1 MIDSTFRYLL
11 ISMITLGAMTGLLGA
26 ETPGIVINEF
36 MAANDSTIADG
47 NGEYSDWI
55 ELYNNSGAA
64 VDLTGWFLTD
74 DPDDL
79 IRWPFPAGVTLD
91 AGEYLLLFASGQ
103 TAYPYLDSQGYY
115 HTNFK
120 LDKDGEYLALVESDG
135 LTIADEFAPEFPVQT
150 DDVSYG
156 LCSFPPAEPVRTYLD
171 NPTPGTSN
179 QPACTVQG
187 WYAPLFSR
195 APGAFA
201 EPFSLT
207 LTTTDPDADI
217 RYTLDGSVPTE
228 TSTLYTAPI
237 PISLTTMVQ
246 ARLYSPTLPDG
257 GEVVS
262 NAYLALDADVLD
274 FSSNLPI
281 VLIDTFGATLDQETF
296 RLASTVFIN
305 TADDDR
311 ADIATDPTDFAGRI
325 GIRIRGNSSTYF
337 FEKQQYAFETWDEF
351 NEDKKASI
359 LGFPRESDWILNGP
373 YSDKTLMR
381 NYLAYMWSNR
391 IGRYA
396 VRTRFVE
403 VFLNT
408 SGSGKISAAN
418 YDGLYVFMEK
428 IKRDDDR
435 VNIQKLEP
443 TDNSEPE
450 ISGGYILKRDW
461 EGSHFSTSLGVPLLY
476 EEPKPEDITPQQ
488 AAWIK
493 NYYDDFETVLHGSNF
508 TDPVNGYAKYIDTDA
523 FIDNNL
529 LVELTRNLDGFRASY
544 YMHKDRGGKLNPGP
558 IWDYNVALGNA
569 DWEGR
574 ADYLPE
580 GWRVLYDAPYS
591 ERQWYPRLFEDP
603 EFRQK
608 WDDRWVELRKDL
620 LSTDRLMADIDDAA
634 ALLQEAQIRNF
645 TRFPILGTHI
655 TFNPPGAEQR
665 NTYQKEVDWLKD
677 WVRTRVT
684 WIDNHITR
692 PVFNQNG
699 GRVFSGYILTMS
711 LPDDVSGQIY
721 YTIDGSDPRLPDGSL
736 SPAALAYIETGP
748 LTLTANTHII
758 ARIKN
763 GPVWSTPN
771 EARFSVG
778 PLLFINECMADNT
791 ATLEDPDEPGEFPDW
806 IELYN
811 LSPDSVDVGG
821 MYLTDDLDDPTKYQV
836 PAGLAIPSGGYL
848 LFWLDDD
855 GTQGPTHTNFNLN
868 AVGEQIA
875 LIDTEGITAIDS
887 VTFGTQTA
895 DVSYG
900 RIPDGGDSWKFFP
913 EPTPSATNY
922 YPAGMTTGD
931 AISVN
936 LISAGQSVGSLTAGV
951 VPVGNWN
958 DYPGDSGAMIL
969 KDSTGIQTMAS
980 FTFSSSAGALLW
992 HNGGAAIP
1000 DDPGSNA
1007 MLDGHN
1013 YNSYGNIV
1021 SGTFTGIP
1029 YAEYDLYVYYNS
1041 GAIGNNFQTFTLR
1054 GTSTSLVGAE
1064 LYSGADT
1071 SLRESNGTT
1080 DGNYVVFRDLT
1091 DSQLTVDAT
1100 ATAGYVYLNGFQIV
1114 STQSGTIVIHAWNST
1129 PAKGTLDIPPAMF
1142 LFWQSLDG
1150 LPHDVYFGTDPDE
1163 VAQADVHTAGIYQG
1177 RQPAAQTSF
1186 DPFGASP
1193 MAWDTTYYWR
1203 IDGVDNSTNPATIT
1217 NGTLW
1222 SFTTFTPLCLLPP
1235 RGDTNHD
1242 CLVNLEDLLNLAE
1255 DWLSCGVIPPDA
1267 CPF

>member
-1 MIDSTFRYLL
+1 MIILA
-11 ISMITLGAMTGLLGA
+11 AMTGLAGA

-47 NGEYSDWI
+47 NGQYSDWI

-79 IRWPFPAGVTLD
+79 TRWPFPAGVTLD

-103 TAYPYLDSQGYY
+103 TAYPYLDSHGYY

-135 LTIADEFAPEFPVQT
+135 LTVADEFAPEFPVQT

-156 LCSFPPAEPVRTYLD
+156 RCSFPPAEPVWTYLD
-171 NPTPGTSN
+171 NPTPGASN

-187 WYAPLFSR
+187 WHAPLFSHT
-195 APGAFA
+195 PGAFV

-217 RYTLDGSVPTE
+217 HYTLDGSMPTE
-228 TSTLYTAPI
+228 TSALYTAAI

-246 ARLYSPTLPDG
+246 ARLYSPTLPAG

-281 VLIDTFGATLDQETF
+281 VLIDTFGAVLDPQVPLSFTYQM
-296 RLASTVFIN
+296 ASTVFIDTSGN
-305 TADDDR
+305 GR

-325 GIRIRGNSSTYF
+325 GIRIRGNSSPGLF
-337 FEKQQYAFETWDEF
+337 AKQQYAVETWDEF
-351 NEDKKASI
+351 NEDKKVSI

-381 NYLAYMWSNR
+381 NYLSYMWSNR

-408 SGSGKISAAN
+408 SGSGIISAAN

-443 TDNSEPE
+443 ADNSEPE

-461 EGSHFSTSLGVPLLY
+461 EGAHFYTSLGVPLLY
-476 EEPKPEDITPQQ
+476 EEPKPETITPQQ

-493 NYYDDFETVLHGSNF
+493 NYYDSFETVLHSANF

-569 DWEGR
+569 DWENR

-580 GWRVLYDAPYS
+580 GWRVLYDTPYS

-634 ALLQEAQIRNF
+634 ALLQEAQVRNF
-645 TRFPILGTHI
+645 ARWPVLGTYVA
-655 TFNPPGAEQR
+655 FNPPGYQQR
-665 NTYQKEVDWLKD
+665 DTYEKEVNWLKD

-699 GRVFSGYILTMS
+699 GRVYSGYILTMS
-711 LPDDVSGQIY
+711 LPEGVSGQIY
-721 YTIDGSDPRLPDGSL
+721 YTLDGSDPRLPDGSL

-748 LTLTANTHII
+748 LTLAANTHII
-758 ARIKN
+758 ARIQN
-763 GPVWSTPN
+763 GNYWSIFN
-771 EARFSVG
+771 EARFSIG
-778 PLLFINECMADNT
+778 PLIYINEFMADNT
-791 ATLEDPDEPGEFPDW
+791 ATLEDPEEPGEFPDW

-811 LSPDSVDVGG
+811 LSPEPADLTG
-821 MYLTDDLDDPTKYQV
+821 MYLTDNLAEPNKYQI
-836 PAGLAIPSGGYL
+836 PAGLAIPAGGYL
-848 LFWLDDD
+848 IFWLDDD
-855 GTQGPTHTNFNLN
+855 GTQGPTHTNFNLS
-868 AVGEQIA
+868 AGGEQIA
-875 LIDTEGITAIDS
+875 LIDSDGITVIDS
-887 VTFGTQTA
+887 LTFGPQTS

-900 RIPDGGDSWKFFP
+900 RIPDGGKSWKFLTQSSP
-913 EPTPSATNY
+913 GSTNY
-922 YPAGMTTGD
+922 YPNSGSNT
-931 AISVN
+931 ISVN
-936 LISAGQSVGSLTAGV
+936 LARNDFPAAFVGDNEAGV
-951 VPVGNWN
+951 VRVGNWN
-958 DYPGDSGAMIL
+958 ELNLSNGTMLSNL
-969 KDSTGIQTMAS
+969 KDD
-980 FTFSSSAGALLW
+980 L
-992 HNGGAAIP
+992 GAATTAQVESLNPYDLYGAIP
-1000 DDPGSNA
+1000 INMGNA
-1007 MLDGHN
+1007 GDNGLLLGHL
-1013 YNSYGNIV
+1013 YRPQGMTSV
-1021 SGTFTGIP
+1021 AFTGIP
-1029 YAEYDLYVYYNS
+1029 YAEYDLYVYYNANQTGTIS
-1041 GAIGNNFQTFTLR
+1041 FTICGTTNSLIGLDI
-1054 GTSTSLVGAE
+1054 A
-1064 LYSGADT
+1064 GAD
-1071 SLRESNGTT
+1071 SAFVESDGVIN
-1080 DGNYVVFRDLT
+1080 GNYVVFRGLT
-1091 DSQLTVDAT
+1091 ASDVTIDAMPGT
-1100 ATAGYVYLNGFQIV
+1100 NYYSYMNGFQVV
-1114 STQSGTIVIHAWNST
+1114 STRPGSVIHAWNPT
-1129 PAKGTLDIPPAMF
+1129 PAKGTLDVPPALF
-1142 LFWQSLDG
+1142 LFWQSFDN

-1177 RQPAAQTSF
+1177 RQPAGQTTF

-1203 IDGVDNSTNPATIT
+1203 IDGVDESTSPATIIP
-1217 NGTLW
+1217 GTLW
-1222 SFTTFTPLCLLPP
+1222 SFTTFTPLCLNPP
-1235 RGDTNHD
+1235 RGDTNDD

-1255 DWLSCGVIPPDA
+1255 DWLSCGIIPPGA